1 MQFVKIVNCN
11 SVNNMLRYL
20 WQEGRFIFLDYFR
33 KGYSTMFDKIKAFID
48 EIKDLFAKIGE
59 TGFIQAI
66 LNALKDVLRIEKKD
80 DAADIVDVIVDT
92 VE

>member
-1 MQFVKIVNCN
+1 
-11 SVNNMLRYL
+11 
-20 WQEGRFIFLDYFR
+20 
-33 KGYSTMFDKIKAFID
+33 MFDKIKAFID